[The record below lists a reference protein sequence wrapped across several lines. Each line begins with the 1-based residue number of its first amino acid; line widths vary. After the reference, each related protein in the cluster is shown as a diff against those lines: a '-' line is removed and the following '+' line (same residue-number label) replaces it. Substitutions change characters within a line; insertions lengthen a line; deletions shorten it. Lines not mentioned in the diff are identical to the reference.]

1 VIAMM
6 IRVLILIL
14 LISTL
19 SVLAQDPTLASAR
32 QARDRGDTE
41 AMRKL
46 IRLAETRAAR
56 TRKFEDYLQL
66 ALLDDWMCEALEAN
80 NKQSLVKETA
90 EAGVAA
96 AEKAVSLNAG
106 SSQAHQ
112 LLADLLGQL
121 APNVM
126 GGGMKYGQRSTD
138 EADKAI
144 GLDPKNAEAYI
155 TRGISYLYTPEGFG
169 GNKKKAAE
177 FFTRA
182 VQLAPL
188 TDTAHVWLAL
198 YHLDAEKFD
207 DARREVTEALRLNPD
222 RVFSKFVSQ
231 QIKAGKER

>member
-1 VIAMM
+1 MIAK
-6 IRVLILIL
+6 VLILTV
-14 LISTL
+14 LISSLLVFPQDSTL
-19 SVLAQDPTLASAR
+19 TAAR
-32 QARDRGDTE
+32 KARDRGDTG

-46 IRLAETRAAR
+46 ISATEARAAE
-56 TRKFEDYLQL
+56 TRKFEDYVRL
-66 ALLDDWMCEALEAN
+66 ALLENWMCEALEASN
-80 NKQSLVKETA
+80 NQNLLKETA

-96 AEKAVSLNAG
+96 AEKAVSLNPK

-144 GLDPKNAEAYI
+144 ELDPNNSEAYI

-169 GNKKKAAE
+169 GNKKKAGE

-182 VQLAPL
+182 VQLAPQ

-198 YHLDAEKFD
+198 YHLDAERFG
-207 DARREVTEALRLNPD
+207 DALREVTEALRLNPD
-222 RVFSKFVSQ
+222 RAFSKFVAE
-231 QIKAGKER
+231 QIKSGKKSN